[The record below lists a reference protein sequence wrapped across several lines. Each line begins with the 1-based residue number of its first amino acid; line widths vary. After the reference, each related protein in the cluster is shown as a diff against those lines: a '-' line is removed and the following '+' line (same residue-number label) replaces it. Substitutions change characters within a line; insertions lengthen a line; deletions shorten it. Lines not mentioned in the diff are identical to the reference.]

1 MSEFRNAVEKGDLES
16 LLALMADDV
25 VFRSPIVFKPYEGR
39 DAVGTL
45 LRAVMRVFKDF
56 RYDREIGAAG
66 DVNQALVFRARIDD
80 REIEGCDFLHFNEA
94 GLIDEFF
101 VMVRPLSG
109 AHALAGAMQQELAA

>member
-1 MSEFRNAVEKGDLES
+1 MSEFRNAIESGDLEG

-39 DAVGTL
+39 EAVGTL

-56 RYDREIGAAG
+56 RYEREIGAAG
-66 DVNQALVFRARIDD
+66 DVNQALVFRTRVDD

>member
-1 MSEFRNAVEKGDLES
+1 MSEFRNAIESGDLEG

-39 DAVGTL
+39 EAVGTL

-56 RYDREIGAAG
+56 RYEREIGAAG
-66 DVNQALVFRARIDD
+66 DADQALVFRTRVDD